1 MRIVLIIG
9 IIMAFTSSYSQEN
22 DLRMGKYY
30 YDQKDYKHAFHY
42 FVKSQIHGDTEAP
55 NYLGIC
61 YEHGYGVDVNISKAI
76 EWYEIGIKKGDVY
89 AMVNLGCLYSK
100 GIDGIND
107 EKKAFSLFKESAEKG
122 CNYGQRMLGFAYYKG
137 LGPPKDGD
145 LAIYW
150 LTKAKDN
157 GDELAS
163 KSLPHIK
170 LVVESEKEHQ
180 SKQVSNGK
188 TPHVV
193 TLMMTKRNQVYY
205 VPCKINGLMADF
217 IFDTGAGMV
226 SLSASFIEKLKKQGL
241 ISKGDFVG
249 QTKTRLADGRLQTS
263 SVVNIKDVEI
273 GGLHLKNVNATIKKQ
288 QDAPLL
294 LGLSAI
300 EKLGSVT
307 ISSNQLIIVP
317 H

>member
-1 MRIVLIIG
+1 
-9 IIMAFTSSYSQEN
+9 
-22 DLRMGKYY
+22 
-30 YDQKDYKHAFHY
+30 
-42 FVKSQIHGDTEAP
+42 
-55 NYLGIC
+55 
-61 YEHGYGVDVNISKAI
+61 
-76 EWYEIGIKKGDVY
+76 
-89 AMVNLGCLYSK
+89 
-100 GIDGIND
+100 
-107 EKKAFSLFKESAEKG
+107 
-122 CNYGQRMLGFAYYKG
+122 
-137 LGPPKDGD
+137 
-145 LAIYW
+145 
-150 LTKAKDN
+150 
-157 GDELAS
+157 
-163 KSLPHIK
+163 
-170 LVVESEKEHQ
+170 
-180 SKQVSNGK
+180 
-188 TPHVV
+188 
-193 TLMMTKRNQVYY
+193 
-205 VPCKINGLMADF
+205 MADF
-217 IFDTGAGMV
+217 IFDTGAGMI